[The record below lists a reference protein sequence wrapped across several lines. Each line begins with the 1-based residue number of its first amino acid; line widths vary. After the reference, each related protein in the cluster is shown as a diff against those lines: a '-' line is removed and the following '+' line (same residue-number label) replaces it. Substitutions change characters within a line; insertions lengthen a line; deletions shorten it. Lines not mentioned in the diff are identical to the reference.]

1 MMTKNNTPL
10 FQIAVDGPV
19 SAGKSTLCDALA
31 KRLGILHLDTGAM
44 YRAIGLYALEHGIA
58 PSDEKAL
65 QTVLKEGKVMVSVA
79 FVDGLQATLLNGQD
93 VSQRLRGEQVGAA
106 ASTVSLFP
114 AVRRYLVHIQQQL
127 AREQSLLIDGRDI
140 GTVVLPDAPV
150 KIFLTASPE
159 ARALRRYT
167 QLISAGQ
174 DVDYA
179 TVLNDLVKRDEQ
191 DITRACDPL
200 RQADD
205 AVVLDT
211 STFSFEESLEK
222 MYAIVKQ
229 RYDL

>member
-1 MMTKNNTPL
+1 MTKDNKKPL
-10 FQIAVDGPV
+10 LQIAVDGPV

-44 YRAIGLYALEHGIA
+44 YRAIGLFALDHGIA
-58 PSDEKAL
+58 PDDEAQLEAALAAGKA
-65 QTVLKEGKVMVSVA
+65 KVSVA
-79 FVDGLQATLLNGQD
+79 FVDGLQATLLNGVD
-93 VSQRLRGEQVGAA
+93 VSLRLRGEQVGAA

-114 AVRRYLVHIQQQL
+114 AVRRYLVHLQQQL
-127 AREQSLLIDGRDI
+127 ATQQSILIDGRDI
-140 GTVVLPDAPV
+140 GTVVLPKAPV

-174 DVDYA
+174 NVDYA
-179 TVLNDLVKRDEQ
+179 TVLKDLTARDEQ
-191 DITRACDPL
+191 DIGRACDPL
-200 RQADD
+200 RQAED

-222 MYAIVKQ
+222 MYAIVKV